1 MRHTPKPLAIALG
14 ATFAL
19 AGLNAATAFAA
30 QDLASGYMVASLD
43 DKKPE
48 HSCGEAKCGANQK
61 AKSSKAAEKSCG
73 ADKKAEHG
81 CGADKKAEHSCG
93 ADKKTDAAAPAAK

>member
-1 MRHTPKPLAIALG
+1 MRHTPKPLALALS

-19 AGLNAATAFAA
+19 TGLNAAAAFAA
-30 QDLASGYMVASLD
+30 QDLSSGYMVASLD

-48 HSCGEAKCGANQK
+48 HSCGEAKCGANKK
-61 AKSSKAAEKSCG
+61 AKSSKTAEKS
-73 ADKKAEHG
+73 

-93 ADKKTDAAAPAAK
+93 ADKKAADAPAPAAK